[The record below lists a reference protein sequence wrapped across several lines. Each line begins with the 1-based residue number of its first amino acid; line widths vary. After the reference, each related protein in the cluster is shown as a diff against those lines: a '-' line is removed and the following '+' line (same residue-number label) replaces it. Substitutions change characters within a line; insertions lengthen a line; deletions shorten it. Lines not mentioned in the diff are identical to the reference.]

1 MADEVSIRFRAEI
14 FEEGDDYVAICPEL
28 DVSSFGDSVAE
39 AEESLREAVEAFVE
53 VTSVTDSPRPE
64 LQDHSSRARSLFTIS
79 MVRSKSA
86 CGDSARPEMAS

>member
-1 MADEVSIRFRAEI
+1 MAHEVSIRFRAEV

-53 VTSVTDSPRPE
+53 GCQSLGTLDEVLEEAGFRRDAGTWVTREP
-64 LQDHSSRARSLFTIS
+64 AA
-79 MVRSKSA
+79 SKVLVA
-86 CGDSARPEMAS
+86 QA

>member
-53 VTSVTDSPRPE
+53 GCQSLGTLDEVLEEAGLTPSPP
-64 LQDHSSRARSLFTIS
+64 ARGEGWGEGAAT
-79 MVRSKSA
+79 
-86 CGDSARPEMAS
+86 